1 MNSEPHRVV
10 IVGGGAGGLELAA
23 KLGRRFGPRHV
34 SLVDKETYHIWKPTL
49 HEVAA
54 GTLDVHREGLSYAM
68 LAKDSGFIF
77 FPGEVDSIDR
87 ERKAISLR
95 PFVEGGEEILPA
107 RTLRYDT
114 LVIAVGSKANF
125 FGARGADRH
134 AVALDSTEQAERF
147 RLKLLRELSLAN
159 RQKATNPDHVLHLA
173 IVGGGATGV
182 ELAAELTEAFFNL
195 AYYGLTYLQPK
206 KDIRIAILEGA
217 PRILAPLPEKL
228 SAAAHHL
235 LSEHGVVVR
244 TSVRVA
250 SVDADAVFDDKGN
263 RYPADLCVWA
273 AGIEAPSLLAQIGL
287 ETNRVN
293 QLVVDASL
301 RTSDPSV
308 YAFGDCAAA
317 PWGDEGK
324 FLPARAQVAH
334 QQASFLVPIL
344 AERIQGKPVNPRT
357 FKFHDRGSLV
367 SIGTSQG
374 IGSLMGVLSGKKFFV
389 QGLVGRLMYMSL
401 HLLHHQAFLGTAR
414 TMVLALGRLLL
425 RRSEPRVKLH

>member
-1 MNSEPHRVV
+1 MDPASHKVV

-23 KLGRRFGPRHV
+23 KLGRRFGPAHV
-34 SLVDKETYHIWKPTL
+34 TLVDRQTYHIWKPSL

-68 LAKDSGFIF
+68 LAKDSGFTFI
-77 FPGEVDSIDR
+77 PGEVDDIDR
-87 ERKAISLR
+87 GQKLIRLG
-95 PFVEGGEEILPA
+95 PLVEGGEEILPK
-107 RTLRYDT
+107 RTVRYDT
-114 LVIAVGSKANF
+114 LVLAIGSKANF
-125 FGARGADRH
+125 FGTPGAAEH

-147 RLKLLRELSLAN
+147 RLKLLRELSEAD
-159 RQKATNPDHVLHLA
+159 RQKAGSPERVLNLA

-182 ELAAELTEAFFNL
+182 ELAAELTEAFVDL
-195 AYYGLTYLQPK
+195 AYYGLTHLDPK
-206 KDIRIAILEGA
+206 KDIRITILEGG
-217 PRILAPLPEKL
+217 PRILPPLPEKL
-228 SAAAHHL
+228 SAAAHGL
-235 LSEHGVVVR
+235 LAARGVAVR

-250 SVDADAVFDDKGN
+250 KVTGEALYDDKGN

-273 AGIEAPSLLAQIGL
+273 AGIEAPALLAQLGL

-301 RTSDPSV
+301 RTNDPAV

-324 FLPARAQVAH
+324 TLPARAQVAH
-334 QQASFLVPIL
+334 QQASFLVPML
-344 AERIQGKPVNPRT
+344 AERIQGRPVTPRR
-357 FKFHDRGSLV
+357 FQFHDRGSLV

-374 IGSLMGVLSGKKFFV
+374 VGSLMGVLSGRKFFV
-389 QGLVGRLMYMSL
+389 HGIVGRLMYMSL

-414 TMVLALGRLLL
+414 TMLLALARLLM
-425 RRSEPRVKLH
+425 RRGEPRVKLH